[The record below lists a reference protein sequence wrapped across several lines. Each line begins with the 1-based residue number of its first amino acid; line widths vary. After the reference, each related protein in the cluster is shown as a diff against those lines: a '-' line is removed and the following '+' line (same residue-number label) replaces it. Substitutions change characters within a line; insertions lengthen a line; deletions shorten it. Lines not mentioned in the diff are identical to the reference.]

1 VRSWERWYHLA
12 DAPKTAWD
20 LAVRGRHGFVF
31 DYMPMTVRGMG
42 RRQRL
47 NTLRAGLNL
56 VHRRL
61 SPWAWPL
68 NMQFELASCCNLRCP
83 VCPVGTG
90 ELTRP
95 AQFMDVAL
103 FERAMEEVGHYLL
116 MAALWAWGEPLLHP
130 ALERVL
136 AIAARY
142 PVATLLSTN
151 GQNLDRPDVLHALQ
165 QHPPTYLIV
174 ALDGLTDE
182 TNAVYRQGARLAPA
196 LAGVR
201 ALAEWKRQARSR
213 LPILHMR
220 LLAMRHN
227 EHEVPHLR
235 QFAVDHDFDMVSL
248 RSLSIIDSPD
258 QHEHGELLP
267 RSARL
272 QPYAV
277 SGGRRARRTTFVCQ
291 HAFTFPTLLADGTVV
306 SCEQDY
312 NAIRP
317 YGVMAG
323 GTTFSEI
330 WFGERARAVRQ
341 CIRDTPAELSFCRN
355 CPFADRATSSCSL
368 EGYLLRPAD
377 RRVEAARCEDGGR
390 ELSFGTKGQP

>member
-1 VRSWERWYHLA
+1 MRSWERWQHFA
-12 DAPKTAWD
+12 DAPRTAWE
-20 LAVRGRHGFVF
+20 LALRGRHSFVF
-31 DYMPMTVRGMG
+31 DHMPVTVRGMS

-90 ELTRP
+90 ELARP
-95 AQFMDVAL
+95 ARFLDVDL
-103 FERAMEEVGHYLL
+103 FERAMAEVGPYLL
-116 MAALWAWGEPLLHP
+116 IAALWAWGEPLLHP
-130 ALERVL
+130 ELERVL

-142 PVATLLSTN
+142 PFATLISTN
-151 GQNLDRPDVLHALQ
+151 GQSLDQPSVQRALRLS
-165 QHPPTYLIV
+165 PPTYLIV

-182 TNAVYRQGARLAPA
+182 TNAVYRKGARLAPA

-201 ALAEWKRQARSR
+201 ALAEWKRRSGAR

-220 LLAMRHN
+220 VLVMRHN
-227 EHEVPHLR
+227 EHEVPRLR
-235 QFAVDHDFDMVSL
+235 QFAADHDFDMLSL
-248 RSLSIIDSPD
+248 RSLSIIDSAD
-258 QHEHGELLP
+258 QRTHVDLLP
-267 RSARL
+267 QSAGLRA
-272 QPYAV
+272 Y
-277 SGGRRARRTTFVCQ
+277 SYEGGQRARRTDFVCQ

-317 YGVMAG
+317 YGVMARD
-323 GTTFSEI
+323 TSFAEI
-330 WFGERARAVRQ
+330 WFGAQARAVRRT
-341 CIRDTPAELSFCRN
+341 IRDTPAELSFCRN
-355 CPFADRATSSCSL
+355 CPYADRSTSSCSF
-368 EGYLLRPAD
+368 ESHLLHPF
-377 RRVEAARCEDGGR
+377 E
-390 ELSFGTKGQP
+390 P